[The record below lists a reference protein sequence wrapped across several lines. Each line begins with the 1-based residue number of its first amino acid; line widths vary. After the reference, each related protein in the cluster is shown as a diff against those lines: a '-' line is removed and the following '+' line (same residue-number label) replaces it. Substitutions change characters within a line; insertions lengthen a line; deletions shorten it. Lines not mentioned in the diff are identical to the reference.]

1 MAVKQLSDGGP
12 QGSSLGQSATDT
24 ISFYN
29 ATPVVQ
35 YASTASSA
43 ITAGATTT
51 STIALLIE
59 VRAALV
65 ALGLIK
71 GSA

>member
-1 MAVKQLSDGGP
+1 MAKKQLSDGGP
-12 QGSSLGQSATDT
+12 DGVVLGQSATDKVAL
-24 ISFYN
+24 FG

-35 YASTASSA
+35 PAAAAQSA

-51 STIALLIE
+51 STIALVIAM
-59 VRAALV
+59 RDALV
-65 ALGLIK
+65 ALGVIK

>member
-1 MAVKQLSDGGP
+1 MAKKQLSDGGSE
-12 QGSSLGQSATDT
+12 GVVLGQSATDKVAL
-24 ISFYN
+24 FG

-35 YASTASSA
+35 PAATAQSA

-59 VRAALV
+59 IRTALV
-65 ALGLIK
+65 NLGIIK
-71 GSA
+71 GAA

>member
-1 MAVKQLSDGGP
+1 MAVEYLGSGEDDGCVHGR
-12 QGSSLGQSATDT
+12 SAADK
-24 ISFYN
+24 IAFYN

-35 YASTASSA
+35 PAATAQSA

-59 VRAALV
+59 IRTALV
-65 ALGLIK
+65 NLGIIK